1 VVAVVAHSVRTEPRD
16 TVGVGGEDFAARLA
30 EVSAEYRKLSAAM
43 SMLGSQLTALQTLVD
58 SGARTQPPGLS
69 ASESAPAVQVNLLGP
84 FQLRIGERDYCAALP
99 GQVQTILKYL
109 VSHRRCPVSRDALL
123 DLLWGEADPGV
134 ASGRLRVLMHTL
146 RRNVPCVELGFRD
159 LVVMSGNNFQ
169 VNPDA
174 RLWVDAEAFER
185 HWHSGWRL
193 VQAGFREEAAHE
205 YEQAESL
212 YTGDYL
218 EDDPYSDWTLL
229 RREAL
234 RDAYAGILTMLA
246 TMSLG
251 ARDYTGTIIWAQKL
265 LAQDNCHEDAY
276 YLLMSSHV
284 ALGQTARA
292 ASWYSLC
299 ARTLKRELGVEPSER
314 LRALHRQ
321 IMGDY
326 GIVTIR
332 NSVHQ
337 P

>member
-1 VVAVVAHSVRTEPRD
+1 VVAVVAHSIRTELRD
-16 TVGVGGEDFAARLA
+16 AGGMGGEDFAARLA

-43 SMLGSQLTALQTLVD
+43 SLLGSQLTALQTLVD
-58 SGARTQPPGLS
+58 GGARTQHFGDGLYGLPPV
-69 ASESAPAVQVNLLGP
+69 ESAPAVQVNLLGP

-234 RDAYAGILTMLA
+234 RDAYASILTMLA
-246 TMSLG
+246 TMSLE

-292 ASWYSLC
+292 ASWYTLC

-314 LRALHRQ
+314 LRILHDR
-321 IMGDY
+321 
-326 GIVTIR
+326 VA
-332 NSVHQ
+332 
-337 P
+337 

>member
-1 VVAVVAHSVRTEPRD
+1 MLVVVAVVAHSVRTELRD

-43 SMLGSQLTALQTLVD
+43 SMLGSQLTALQTMVD
-58 SGARTQPPGLS
+58 GGTRTRSFGDELFGLPPV
-69 ASESAPAVQVNLLGP
+69 ESAPAAVQVNLLGP

-185 HWHSGWRL
+185 HGHSGWRL

-205 YEQAESL
+205 YEQAEAL

-234 RDAYAGILTMLA
+234 RDAYASILTMLA
-246 TMSLG
+246 TMSLE

-292 ASWYSLC
+292 ASWYTLC

-314 LRALHRQ
+314 LRSLHDR
-321 IMGDY
+321 
-326 GIVTIR
+326 VT
-332 NSVHQ
+332 
-337 P
+337 

>member
-1 VVAVVAHSVRTEPRD
+1 M
-16 TVGVGGEDFAARLA
+16 GVSGEDFAARLA

-43 SMLGSQLTALQTLVD
+43 SLLGSQLAALHTLVD
-58 SGARTQPPGLS
+58 GGTRTRPFGDGLFGLPPVDS
-69 ASESAPAVQVNLLGP
+69 AAAAVQVNLLGP
-84 FQLRIGERDYCAALP
+84 FQLRIGEHDYCAALP

-109 VSHRRCPVSRDALL
+109 VSHRRCPVARDALL

-146 RRNVPCVELGFRD
+146 RRSVPCIELGFRD

-169 VNPDA
+169 VNPGA

-193 VQAGFREEAAHE
+193 VQAGYREEAAHE

-246 TMSLG
+246 TMSLES
-251 ARDYTGTIIWAQKL
+251 RDYTGTIIWAQKL
-265 LAQDNCHEDAY
+265 LSQDNCQEDAY

-292 ASWYSLC
+292 ASWYTLC

-314 LRALHRQ
+314 LRSLHDR
-321 IMGDY
+321 
-326 GIVTIR
+326 VA
-332 NSVHQ
+332 
-337 P
+337 

>member
-1 VVAVVAHSVRTEPRD
+1 
-16 TVGVGGEDFAARLA
+16 
-30 EVSAEYRKLSAAM
+30 
-43 SMLGSQLTALQTLVD
+43 MLGSQLAALQTLVD
-58 SGARTQPPGLS
+58 GGERTPFSGV
-69 ASESAPAVQVNLLGP
+69 APAPAAVQVNLLGP

-234 RDAYAGILTMLA
+234 RDAYAGILTLLA
-246 TMSLG
+246 TMSLE

-292 ASWYSLC
+292 TSWYTLC

-314 LRALHRQ
+314 LRSLHDR
-321 IMGDY
+321 
-326 GIVTIR
+326 VA
-332 NSVHQ
+332 
-337 P
+337 